1 MEFRPCID
9 IHNGEVKQIIGGTLC
24 DEKNHA
30 KENFVAKQDAAYYAN
45 LYKSHG
51 IKGGHVVLLNRKGS
65 PYFEQTRMQALN
77 ALEAYPNGLQVG
89 GGISADTAPAY
100 IRAGATHVI
109 VTSYVFRDGEIRM
122 DNLYELVRAV
132 GENRIVLDLSC
143 KKKDGK
149 YIVMTDRWQ
158 KETNTVVTKE
168 LFEKLSDYCAEFLLH
183 ATDVEGTCN
192 GIEEDVVRM
201 LGTFHK
207 RPVTY
212 AGGIRDMHDI
222 DKIKELGKGRVNFTV
237 GSALDI
243 FGGSMPFEEVIRY
256 RK

>member
-9 IHNGEVKQIIGGTLC
+9 IHNGAVKQIIGGTLR
-24 DEKNHA
+24 DEQNHA
-30 KENFVAKQDAAYYAN
+30 KENFVSKQRAAYYAS
-45 LYKSHG
+45 LYKSYG
-51 IKGGHVVLLNRKGS
+51 IEGGHVVLLNRKES
-65 PYFEQTRMQALN
+65 PYYEQTRMQALD

-89 GGISADTAPAY
+89 GGISAETAPAY
-100 IRAGATHVI
+100 IRAGASHVI
-109 VTSYVFRDGEIRM
+109 VTSFVFRDGEIRM
-122 DNLYELVRAV
+122 DNLKELVRAV
-132 GENRIVLDLSC
+132 GKNRIVLDLSC

-192 GIEEDVVRM
+192 GIEEDIVRM
-201 LGTFHK
+201 LGTFHT

-212 AGGIRDMHDI
+212 AGGICSMHDI
-222 DKIKELGKGRVNFTV
+222 ERIKDLGKGRVNFTV

-243 FGGSMPFEEVIRY
+243 FGGDLPFEEVIKY
-256 RK
+256 R